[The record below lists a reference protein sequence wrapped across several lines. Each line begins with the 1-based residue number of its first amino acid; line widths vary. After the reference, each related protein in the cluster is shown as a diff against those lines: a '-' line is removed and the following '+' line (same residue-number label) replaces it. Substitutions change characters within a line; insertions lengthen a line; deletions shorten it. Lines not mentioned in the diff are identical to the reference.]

1 MLPSESNEYPSISII
16 ILNYNGLVF
25 IEKCLKSV
33 FASDYPN
40 FEVIFVDNG
49 STDGSVELVEKLF
62 RSDLRLKIIR
72 NDSNFG
78 FAEGN
83 NIGVKD
89 AKGKYLAFL
98 NNDTEVDSLWLRE
111 ISAAISSDNE
121 IAAAQCKLMQMDNR
135 KKLDSAGNY
144 IDYFAIAYVRG
155 YDEVDQ
161 GQYDYI
167 CEIFGATGAALVVKK
182 EVFNKVRGFDS
193 DFFLTFED
201 TDLCWRIWLS
211 GYKIVFIPKAVVY
224 HKGGG
229 TTGKTITGNSV
240 VYFFCRNRITSLLK
254 NYSLQNL
261 FRCLPV
267 NTTFLLFYSL
277 IRIKDY
283 GTRMTMAVMRA
294 IAWNILHLNKIMYK
308 RKIVQSMRKKSDD
321 FLINKGLMEPWSI
334 KKMIAKLRFI
344 R

>member
-1 MLPSESNEYPSISII
+1 
-16 ILNYNGLVF
+16 
-25 IEKCLKSV
+25 
-33 FASDYPN
+33 
-40 FEVIFVDNG
+40 
-49 STDGSVELVEKLF
+49 
-62 RSDLRLKIIR
+62 
-72 NDSNFG
+72 
-78 FAEGN
+78 
-83 NIGVKD
+83 VKD